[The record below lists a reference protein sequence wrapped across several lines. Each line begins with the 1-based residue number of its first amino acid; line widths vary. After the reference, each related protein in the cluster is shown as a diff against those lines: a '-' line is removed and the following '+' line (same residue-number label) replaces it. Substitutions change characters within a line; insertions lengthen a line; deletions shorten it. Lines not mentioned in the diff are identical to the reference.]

1 MTTKKRVIV
10 VVNKYW
16 ECDPVCWVLTSKY
29 INDQCKIDLNVAQSL
44 KNNNYPSYGP
54 VKPPLAIYAVP
65 RMIFETDVRVIE
77 IWCISDLLSN
87 SSIDVQSS
95 SEEKMNVLPVIFN
108 YRNNGQKLEI
118 ELVIAVGTASSGP
131 SEAINRS
138 FKTDNING
146 SVVVGSNVFMHNG
159 WDSSSK
165 SNFQCDCWGK
175 IMSSG
180 SNEFIKN
187 LQKADYT
194 SYEQLLLCP
203 PINPSPIQQHFF
215 VDENYIAL
223 GDVNV
228 TDYTKYTQKDK
239 ETGDEFFGRYP
250 GNIDGVSLETTH
262 CLIYLA
268 AKKYNNNQNPPFMF
282 VSGVVDRF
290 TMFADDVS
298 PKVYAQN
305 VTGAHNA
312 GVAVALIISRLIVSP
327 VKHSVGK
334 HPG

>member
-1 MTTKKRVIV
+1 MPAKKRVIV

-29 INDQCKIDLNVAQSL
+29 INDQCGINLNVAQSL

-54 VKPPLAIYAVP
+54 VKPPLAIYTVP
-65 RMIFETDVRVIE
+65 RMFFETDSRVIE

-87 SSIDVQSS
+87 SSNDLQSS
-95 SEEKMNVLPVIFN
+95 SEEKMKLLPVIFN
-108 YRNNGQKLEI
+108 YRNCGRKLEI

-131 SEAINRS
+131 SEAINQS

-165 SNFQCDCWGK
+165 SNFQCDCWGE
-175 IMSSG
+175 IMNSG
-180 SNEFIKN
+180 SSDVIKI
-187 LQKADYT
+187 LQQSDLS

-203 PINPSPIQQHFF
+203 PTNPSPVNQHFY

-228 TDYTKYTQKDK
+228 TDYTKYTEKDRD
-239 ETGDEFFGRYP
+239 TGEEFFAGYP

-262 CLIYLA
+262 CLIYLTA
-268 AKKYNNNQNPPFMF
+268 RDYNNNQNPPFMF

-290 TMFADDVS
+290 TMFSTDVS

-312 GVAVALIISRLIVSP
+312 GAAVALIIWKLLQ
-327 VKHSVGK
+327 
-334 HPG
+334 